1 MAAAANLLLPLP
13 FVVLALLFTVIIL
26 TLEIFLSYKAYAR
39 ILKWL
44 TLSLLSYPLV
54 VFIVAEP
61 WPTILRA
68 TFLPHIEFNFPFL
81 FVITGV
87 LGTTI
92 SPYMF
97 FWQASEETEEERE
110 AHLIGKDGRPRINWG
125 FIRNMRIDNFTG
137 MLSSEVVTWAIIVV
151 SATVLH
157 GNGVTNIGTA
167 ADAAKA
173 LLPLVHTFPNSGY
186 IAQALFATG
195 IIGLGLLAI
204 PVLAGSASYAVS
216 ESLQWAEGLD
226 QKLTKAWGF
235 YGVIIIATVIGLL
248 LNFIGINPIKALV
261 YAAVINGVVAVPLIF
276 IIALIARNKNIMGQ
290 YTSGWFSNLLVW
302 LTFLGMGAAAVAMF
316 ATLGQ

>member
-1 MAAAANLLLPLP
+1 VVFPL
-13 FVVLALLFTVIIL
+13 VFTTLIL
-26 TLEIFLSYKAYAR
+26 TLEIFLSYKVYAR

-44 TLSLLSYPLV
+44 TLALLAYPLT

-68 TFLPHIEFNFPFL
+68 TFLPHIELSFPFL

-110 AHLIGKDGRPRINWG
+110 AHLLGKDGRPRINWG
-125 FIRNMRIDNFTG
+125 FIRNMRIDTIAG
-137 MLSSEVVTWAIIVV
+137 MFFSEVVTWAIIVV
-151 SATVLH
+151 AATVLH
-157 GNGVTNIGTA
+157 GNGVTDIRTA
-167 ADAAKA
+167 ADAARA
-173 LLPLVHTFPNSGY
+173 LLPLVHTFPNAGF

-216 ESLQWAEGLD
+216 ESLQWVEGLD

-235 YGVIIIATVIGLL
+235 YGVIIVATLIGLL
-248 LNFIGINPIKALV
+248 LNFTGINPIKALV
-261 YAAVINGVVAVPLIF
+261 YAAVLNGVVAVPLIF
-276 IIALIARNKNIMGQ
+276 VIALIARNKNIMGQ
-290 YTSGWFSNLLVW
+290 YRSGWFSNLLVW

-316 ATLGQ
+316 ATLGH